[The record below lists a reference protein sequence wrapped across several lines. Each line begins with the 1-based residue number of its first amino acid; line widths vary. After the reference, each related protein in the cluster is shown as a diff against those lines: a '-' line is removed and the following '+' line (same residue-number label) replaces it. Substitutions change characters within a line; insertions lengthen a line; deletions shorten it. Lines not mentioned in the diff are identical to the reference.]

1 MRPFDIVAWAE
12 ALGVGER
19 ELPWALAS
27 RVRLVEELHAEL
39 TKLRVGMAE
48 VPDEGMLASISS
60 ASRAD
65 SRKCSLSCRSLTM
78 KSRPVSASGP
88 SPPASK
94 RTASFSIRAT
104 RSASSV
110 LASARK

>member
-1 MRPFDIVAWAE
+1 MRPFDVVAWAE

-48 VPDEGMLASISS
+48 APDEGMLASMSS
-60 ASRAD
+60 ASRTLGAAGDRLTDALAD
-65 SRKCSLSCRSLTM
+65 VRREQ
-78 KSRPVSASGP
+78 
-88 SPPASK
+88 
-94 RTASFSIRAT
+94 
-104 RSASSV
+104 
-110 LASARK
+110 